1 MPPKRTVQVPRPR
14 RRRRPALLPP
24 PLLDPS
30 FPHPLPQVLGT
41 VAASLSALHA
51 VPPAFVSS
59 WPPSPRRRRHG
70 GVDDSDDELPVTRQR
85 RTARRQRLAAI
96 EAATE
101 LRNASRRREH
111 IKRQVRARGG
121 RAAAE
126 AEDWEDEG
134 GSDEGG
140 ELSGEEEGE
149 SEAWLTEVREP
160 AELIDELMQSLVLL
174 FERGAAKGSELAR
187 SGPSLQFIDE
197 SLSIPQAVIRVLGA
211 CAALG
216 GDRDVGDLLSTRAM
230 EQAKELLEASA
241 ENEPLVCAELCEAWL
256 PPLLS
261 PQCSPWA
268 RIAYLRV
275 LTDLAA
281 WSPLVDLRL
290 EPLLSTF
297 VAWLGYHRDG
307 DGEDEEGLQPAPV
320 TLELMQLL
328 GTLANRPQDF
338 PSRKKRDNLG
348 GQPSWYADGGM
359 ANALHRA
366 HVTHA
371 IVVFLEREHR
381 DAGRH
386 SAHYTPQ
393 RRYSVWTHG
402 RQLAWPSLERLAR
415 HVKGAA
421 TLLNTHGVAWV
432 INEEMDANVAKL
444 GHHAHAERTERTSAF
459 IEGLARLGDAM
470 LTFHAHSCAQLLSV
484 EARRAAIIE
493 ANIAAADKRNLLG
506 RDGGSDDGLV
516 ERQEPLCATAC
527 SPTR

>member
-1 MPPKRTVQVPRPR
+1 MAAVSV
-14 RRRRPALLPP
+14 
-24 PLLDPS
+24 DD
-30 FPHPLPQVLGT
+30 GT
-41 VAASLSALHA
+41 GV
-51 VPPAFVSS
+51 
-59 WPPSPRRRRHG
+59 
-70 GVDDSDDELPVTRQR
+70 VDDSDDELPVTRQR

-307 DGEDEEGLQPAPV
+307 DGEDEDCACAGDA
-320 TLELMQLL
+320 
-328 GTLANRPQDF
+328 
-338 PSRKKRDNLG
+338 
-348 GQPSWYADGGM
+348 
-359 ANALHRA
+359 RA
-366 HVTHA
+366 HAV
-371 IVVFLEREHR
+371 
-381 DAGRH
+381 
-386 SAHYTPQ
+386 
-393 RRYSVWTHG
+393 
-402 RQLAWPSLERLAR
+402 AR
-415 HVKGAA
+415 HARQP
-421 TLLNTHGVAWV
+421 TP
-432 INEEMDANVAKL
+432 
-444 GHHAHAERTERTSAF
+444 
-459 IEGLARLGDAM
+459 GLPEP
-470 LTFHAHSCAQLLSV
+470 Q
-484 EARRAAIIE
+484 EARQPGRAALMV
-493 ANIAAADKRNLLG
+493 RRR
-506 RDGGSDDGLV
+506 RDG
-516 ERQEPLCATAC
+516 ERAPPRARDPRDRRL
-527 SPTR
+527 P